1 MFLKLFLKYLVS
13 FNNTH
18 DMLGS
23 PKGLCVYW
31 QTTVAFWI
39 LSLQLSVLLIRVW
52 LASFAKYGRL
62 ISSIAQKLCVM

>member
-1 MFLKLFLKYLVS
+1 MFLNLFLKYLVS

-31 QTTVAFWI
+31 QTTVAFWT
-39 LSLQLSVLLIRVW
+39 LSLHLSVFQFHVW
-52 LASFAKYGRL
+52 
-62 ISSIAQKLCVM
+62 

>member
-1 MFLKLFLKYLVS
+1 MFLNLFLKYLIS

-23 PKGLCVYW
+23 PKRLCVYW

-39 LSLQLSVLLIRVW
+39 PSLHLSVFQIYV
-52 LASFAKYGRL
+52 
-62 ISSIAQKLCVM
+62 